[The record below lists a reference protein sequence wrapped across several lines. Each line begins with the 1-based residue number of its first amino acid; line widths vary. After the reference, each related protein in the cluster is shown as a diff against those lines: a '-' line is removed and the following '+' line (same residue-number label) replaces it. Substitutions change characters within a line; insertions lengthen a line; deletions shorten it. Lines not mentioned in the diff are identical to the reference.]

1 MSDCQGRLI
10 EMLISL
16 KGKSFIFWKKNVYPL
31 WPFFILSIMS
41 SLNNED
47 NYGLSF
53 DTRSTNADFH
63 KRLLDTR
70 KETQDDVEDEIV
82 RKQKK
87 KETWQ

>member
-1 MSDCQGRLI
+1 
-10 EMLISL
+10 
-16 KGKSFIFWKKNVYPL
+16 
-31 WPFFILSIMS
+31 MS

-87 KETWQ
+87 KET